1 MTKRAVMGLVAAGVV
16 MSGAAAWAAT
26 DEANLTVSA
35 TVINACT
42 VTTTELAFGDIGA
55 GQGGVATGGEIT
67 IDCGANH
74 GNVLDEVTLTSANYS
89 SGWRMRQ
96 GVSSDYIAYTLS
108 ETGQSAIPFETSIS
122 NLFTGDLAEGDTLSL
137 SGAVADAGLV
147 LGDFSDTI
155 VVSIVYSADPV

>member
-55 GQGGVATGGEIT
+55 GQGGVATGGGIT
-67 IDCGANH
+67 IACTGQ
-74 GNVLDEVTLTSANYS
+74 GNVLDDVTLTSANYS
-89 SGWRMRQ
+89 DGWRMRQ

-108 ETGQSAIPFETSIS
+108 ETGESAIAFETDIKG
-122 NLFTGDLAEGDTLSL
+122 LFTGNLATGDTLLL
-137 SGAVADAGLV
+137 SGAVADAGIV